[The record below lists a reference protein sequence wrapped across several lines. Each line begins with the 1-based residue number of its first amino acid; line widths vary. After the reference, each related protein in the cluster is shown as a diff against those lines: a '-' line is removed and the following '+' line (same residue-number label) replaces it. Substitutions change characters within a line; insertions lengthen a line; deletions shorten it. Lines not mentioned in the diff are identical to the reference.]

1 MYQSEIKSFEAAI
14 SPFAS
19 LINISN
25 EQDYEK
31 AQEFIGELI
40 DTCEDKEGAPL
51 NPLIDIIASAIEKYE
66 ERDTDLMAFIN
77 QAEGIPAHI
86 ATLNVLMDQ
95 YTLTRDDLPEI
106 GDKTMVSRVLN
117 NVRPLTKPA
126 IEKLCI
132 RFNIRP
138 DYFFSITW

>member
-31 AQEFIGELI
+31 AQELIGELI
-40 DTCEDKEGAPL
+40 DTCEEEEGAPL

-66 ERDTDLMAFIN
+66 ETDADLMAFIN
-77 QAEGIPAHI
+77 QADGIPAHI

-95 YTLTRDDLPEI
+95 YNLTRDDLPEI

-117 NVRPLTKPA
+117 NVRPLTKRA

-132 RFNIRP
+132 RFGIRP
-138 DYFFSITW
+138 DYLFSISR

>member
-40 DTCEDKEGAPL
+40 DASEDEEAAPL

-66 ERDTDLMAFIN
+66 ERDADLMAFIN
-77 QAEGIPAHI
+77 KAEDIPAHI

-95 YTLTRDDLPEI
+95 YNLTRDDLPEI

-126 IEKLCI
+126 IEELCI

-138 DYFFSITW
+138 DFLFSIRY

>member
-1 MYQSEIKSFEAAI
+1 MYQSEIKEFKAFINPLSA
-14 SPFAS
+14 

-31 AQEFIGELI
+31 AQEFMGELF
-40 DTCEDKEGAPL
+40 DACEDEEGAPL

-66 ERDTDLMAFIN
+66 ERDVDLMAFVN
-77 QAEGIPAHI
+77 RANDIPAHI

-95 YTLTRDDLPEI
+95 YNLTRSDLPEI

-132 RFNIRP
+132 RFKLRP
-138 DYFFSITW
+138 DWLFSIPE